1 MKSLIAIA
9 AAFVVFVSVD
19 AATPGSLA
27 ALSTQPSMN
36 VFRRFAVDAAKMTE
50 FYGDV
55 LGLRSMPPIRLG
67 PDSQMIR
74 FQVGTAEIKLQA
86 TRGGRQ
92 LSRRPGARGDGPA
105 GLHLVL
111 PG

>member
-1 MKSLIAIA
+1 MRSSLTALALRAVLFTGLSSHAI
-9 AAFVVFVSVD
+9 D
-19 AATPGSLA
+19 GATPGSLA

-36 VFRRFAVDAAKMTE
+36 VFRRFAVDKAKMIE

-67 PDSQMIR
+67 PDNEMIR

-86 TRGGRQ
+86 SPAAAQ
-92 LSRRPGARGDGPA
+92 LSRAAR
-105 GLHLVL
+105 
-111 PG
+111 